1 MSKSYE
7 FNEYYIPERMMPGIK
22 RYVEHGAEPG
32 SFLSA
37 IIQNNLSEAVGRADS
52 ENQKNIP
59 AFVAYFYNKCP
70 LACWGSKE
78 KMESWIDSFKQEES
92 NEVRDEG

>member
-1 MSKSYE
+1 MSKAYE

-22 RYVEHGAEPG
+22 QYVEYGKEPG
-32 SFLSA
+32 GFLSA

-70 LACWGSKE
+70 MGCWGSKE
-78 KMESWIDSFKQEES
+78 KMESWIDSFKQE
-92 NEVRDEG
+92 VRDEG